1 MPEIKPPP
9 LRNDCFAL
17 PPGVDWTPVDEAKA
31 LLKNALS
38 AVVSSGIR
46 VPVED
51 GFDRILSSNVDAIRS
66 NPSGSN
72 SAVDGFGFAGPI
84 PGGTQI
90 MKLCEGRAAAGV
102 PFPDHVQSGQAVR
115 ILTGAILPDGVDT
128 VVLEEDCTIESDR
141 IAFNGPLKQW
151 SNTREAGE
159 DVREGRHGGAPKPEA
174 APCKSK
180 TTRRRTSRYPMPE
193 WSSWT
198 RASCFAPS
206 SARRLREWRSTPGDQ
221 HLWCS
226 SLPDA

>member
-46 VPVED
+46 IPVED

-84 PGGTQI
+84 PEGPQV

-102 PFPDHVQSGQAVR
+102 PFPDQ
-115 ILTGAILPDGVDT
+115 
-128 VVLEEDCTIESDR
+128 C
-141 IAFNGPLKQW
+141 N
-151 SNTREAGE
+151 
-159 DVREGRHGGAPKPEA
+159 
-174 APCKSK
+174 
-180 TTRRRTSRYPMPE
+180 
-193 WSSWT
+193 
-198 RASCFAPS
+198 
-206 SARRLREWRSTPGDQ
+206 PGK
-221 HLWCS
+221 LYEF
-226 SLPDA
+226 